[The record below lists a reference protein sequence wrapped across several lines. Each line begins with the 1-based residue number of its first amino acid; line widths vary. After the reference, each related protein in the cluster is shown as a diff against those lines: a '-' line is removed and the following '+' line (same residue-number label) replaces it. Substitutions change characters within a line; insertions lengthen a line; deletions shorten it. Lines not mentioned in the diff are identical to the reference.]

1 MKGPRVAFT
10 ALCLALAA
18 YALAEAP
25 VSVAAPKKAR
35 GKIVDTALSYS
46 GAPYVFGGISASG
59 FDCSGF
65 VYRVY
70 LQSVGAALPRTAQAQ
85 YSFRE
90 PIEAAK
96 LQPGDLLFFNTTGPI
111 THVGIYEGEGWFIHA
126 ASDGPK
132 RGVIESSLLESYWSK
147 TFAGAGRIIPP
158 AEYLGLIFTASLGP
172 SFGAEDFLR
181 GAQGSFG
188 VAYRILGLEAG
199 LEIRPEYDA
208 SLGDF
213 RLPLVLAVGIDRKLK
228 VFAGPALTLGSP
240 SLDGSRDYDAQGG
253 LLATLGVE
261 YTPVRFRIGAMNFG
275 LTGELVYNRY
285 VSVASADL
293 AKDSAAQIRAG
304 VGLSVRWG
312 I

>member
-1 MKGPRVAFT
+1 MASKN
-10 ALCLALAA
+10 
-18 YALAEAP
+18 
-25 VSVAAPKKAR
+25 AR
-35 GKIVDTALSYS
+35 GKIIDTALSYA

-70 LQSVGAALPRTAQAQ
+70 LQSIGVVLPRTAQAQ

-96 LQPGDLLFFNTTGPI
+96 IQPGDLLFFNTTGPI

-132 RGVIESSLLESYWSK
+132 RGVIESSLLENYWAR
-147 TFAGAGRIIPP
+147 TFAGTGRIIPP

-172 SFGAEDFLR
+172 SLGTEDFFR
-181 GAQGSFG
+181 GTRGSFG
-188 VAYRILGLEAG
+188 IAYRILGIETGIEL
-199 LEIRPEYDA
+199 RPEYDA

-213 RLPLVLAVGIDRKLK
+213 RLPAVLALGFDRHLK
-228 VFAGPALTLGSP
+228 IFAGPALTLGSP
-240 SLDGSRDYDAQGG
+240 SLGTRAYDPQGG
-253 LLATLGVE
+253 LLAIAGIE
-261 YTPVRFRIGAMNFG
+261 YTAFRFRAAGMEFG

-285 VSVASADL
+285 VSEGPSDL
-293 AKDSAAQIRAG
+293 AKDSAAQMRAG
-304 VGLSVRWG
+304 VGLHARWG
-312 I
+312 M